1 MRFAVLDKLKE
12 SVEAIDFSSI
22 EEIKR
27 TAVQRASARKVVQR
41 REFATLMRS
50 IKSMVREKA

>member
-1 MRFAVLDKLKE
+1 MRFAVLDELKE
-12 SVEAIDFSSI
+12 AVEAIDFSSI
-22 EEIKR
+22 EEIKY
-27 TAVQRASARKVVQR
+27 TAVQRVGTRKAVQR